1 MTELGRRRFAFDL
14 LAFVAFAAALVLAF
28 VFALAFVPTFG
39 LTFWPVVPELRMWMA
54 ANCAKVYATIRAKE
68 PVSVSNFSLVEVPA
82 DLTSP

>member
-1 MTELGRRRFAFDL
+1 MTKLGWRRLTFDL
-14 LAFVAFAAALVLAF
+14 LAFVAFASAFVLAF
-28 VFALAFVPTFG
+28 VLALAFVSTFV
-39 LTFWPVVPELRMWMA
+39 LTFWPVGPELRMWMA